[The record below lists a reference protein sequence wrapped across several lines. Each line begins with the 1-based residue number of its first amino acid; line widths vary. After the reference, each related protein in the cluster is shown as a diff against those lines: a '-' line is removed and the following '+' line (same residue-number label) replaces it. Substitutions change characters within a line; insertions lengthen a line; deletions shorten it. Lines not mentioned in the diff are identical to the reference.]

1 MQRMLT
7 RTQLNLKER
16 ENVWKCSKVYKNNY
30 VTYMVTVGNYRTIFP
45 NFFVFI
51 SGDMYLVNRKNFFL
65 IQNSQQNAVKCDN
78 QVYTA
83 SHKMSKQPF
92 SILTVHVYVL

>member
-16 ENVWKCSKVYKNNY
+16 ENVWKSSEVYKNNY

-51 SGDMYLVNRKNFFL
+51 
-65 IQNSQQNAVKCDN
+65 
-78 QVYTA
+78 
-83 SHKMSKQPF
+83 
-92 SILTVHVYVL
+92 